1 MGATHSI
8 KHFAND
14 HIESSKLLS
23 GEEAAKLT
31 GLCYRS
37 LYTRRVNGEIGYVR
51 FGRLIKYRYED
62 LMSFVEK
69 NLVSVS
75 VNSETK
81 SEALAGVAN

>member
-8 KHFAND
+8 KQFAND

-23 GEEAAKLT
+23 GEEAARLT

-62 LMSFVEK
+62 LMAFVEK
-69 NLVSVS
+69 CQVPA
-75 VNSETK
+75 K
-81 SEALAGVAN
+81 SEAVAV